1 MPNENQI
8 ALSQYRL
15 KKSRQCVIAAKNNL
29 FDGDYENSANRSYYA
44 IFHAIRALLALHSLD
59 FKKHSAVIAKFREL
73 YVKTGEFDVKFSR
86 MVGEAF
92 DLRTDCD
99 YEDFYVVS
107 KQEVEEQLKNAT
119 AFLEEMEHYIEK
131 RIKSCAL

>member
-1 MPNENQI
+1 MD
-8 ALSQYRL
+8 
-15 KKSRQCVIAAKNNL
+15 C
-29 FDGDYENSANRSYYA
+29 
-44 IFHAIRALLALHSLD
+44 LD

-107 KQEVEEQLKNAT
+107 KQEVEEQLENAT

-131 RIKSCAL
+131 RMKSCDP

>member
-1 MPNENQI
+1 MKTKLHCPNI
-8 ALSQYRL
+8 VW
-15 KKSRQCVIAAKNNL
+15 KSP
-29 FDGDYENSANRSYYA
+29 DS
-44 IFHAIRALLALHSLD
+44 ALLALDSLD

-131 RIKSCAL
+131 RIKSCALWIR